1 LELILRGN
9 KQTLEKGE
17 KGVLY
22 LKGEKGVLYLPK
34 KERSSRAGARV
45 QPKHI
50 MTTKMTNERKIENT
64 TTITR
69 SHLLKISPQ
78 PPLVDAVI
86 NKGVF
91 PSFFQLFLNFPI
103 NQHHKFSLCL
113 PRSYLLD

>member
-64 TTITR
+64 ITIPRALISSKSRKSSSSRR
-69 SHLLKISPQ
+69 SKS
-78 PPLVDAVI
+78 
-86 NKGVF
+86 
-91 PSFFQLFLNFPI
+91 S
-103 NQHHKFSLCL
+103 
-113 PRSYLLD
+113 

>member
-22 LKGEKGVLYLPK
+22 LK
-34 KERSSRAGARV
+34 RSSRARARV

-64 TTITR
+64 ITITR
-69 SHLLKISPQ
+69 SLIS
-78 PPLVDAVI
+78 
-86 NKGVF
+86 
-91 PSFFQLFLNFPI
+91 
-103 NQHHKFSLCL
+103 
-113 PRSYLLD
+113 

>member
-64 TTITR
+64 ITITR
-69 SHLLKISPQ
+69 ALISS
-78 PPLVDAVI
+78 
-86 NKGVF
+86 K
-91 PSFFQLFLNFPI
+91 SR
-103 NQHHKFSLCL
+103 KSSSSR
-113 PRSYLLD
+113 RSKSS